1 MLCVKSDFSFCD
13 IDLIILWCYNKLI
26 NKSEVAVN
34 SFVQKEVCV
43 LEEWRK
49 KLKTKPV
56 RYWSRIEIE
65 EIVKEKNIDR
75 NRFYEYSKNKY
86 QQVINNFYYSFADYK
101 NHSKIELN
109 FLWLHLRKE
118 LNKIYCEYASSD
130 WEASLSKIK
139 ERLEYDWKKKLF
151 LILSDGWVYEGYIDE
166 ILSVLIETDGLIE
179 DFYIVTP
186 EYDKFA
192 MYCDDGDCILIFEK

>member
-1 MLCVKSDFSFCD
+1 M
-13 IDLIILWCYNKLI
+13 
-26 NKSEVAVN
+26 
-34 SFVQKEVCV
+34 

-75 NRFYEYSKNKY
+75 KRFYEYSKNKY
-86 QQVINNFYYSFADYK
+86 RQIINRFYYSFVEHK
-101 NHSKIELN
+101 NENHKERPQIELSY
-109 FLWLHLRKE
+109 LWLHFRKE
-118 LNKIYCEYASSD
+118 LNKIYHEYASSD
-130 WEASLSKIK
+130 WEASLYKIK
-139 ERLEYDWKKKLF
+139 ERLEYDWKKKIF

-166 ILSVLIETDGLIE
+166 ILSVLAETDGIIE

-192 MYCDDGDCILIFEK
+192 VYCSDGDCILIFEK

>member
-1 MLCVKSDFSFCD
+1 M
-13 IDLIILWCYNKLI
+13 
-26 NKSEVAVN
+26 
-34 SFVQKEVCV
+34 
-43 LEEWRK
+43 EEWRK
-49 KLKTKPV
+49 QLKTKPI

-86 QQVINNFYYSFADYK
+86 QQVIKNFYYSFADYK
-101 NHSKIELN
+101 NHSRIELN
-109 FLWLHLRKE
+109 YLWLHLRKE
-118 LNKIYCEYASSD
+118 LNKLYCEYAGSN
-130 WEASLSKIK
+130 WEASLYKIK
-139 ERLEYDWKKKLF
+139 ELLAYNWNKKLF

-166 ILSVLIETDGLIE
+166 ILSVLTETDGIIE

-192 MYCDDGDCILIFEK
+192 MYCDDGDCIIIYEK

>member
-1 MLCVKSDFSFCD
+1 M
-13 IDLIILWCYNKLI
+13 
-26 NKSEVAVN
+26 E
-34 SFVQKEVCV
+34 Q
-43 LEEWRK
+43 WRQQ
-49 KLKTKPV
+49 LKTKPI

-86 QQVINNFYYSFADYK
+86 GQVIKSFYYSFVDYK
-101 NHSKIELN
+101 EHSGIQLN
-109 FLWLHLRKE
+109 YLWLNLRKE
-118 LNKIYCEYASSD
+118 LNKLYYEYAGSD
-130 WEASLSKIK
+130 WKASLYKIK
-139 ERLEYDWKKKLF
+139 ELLIYNWNRKLF

-166 ILSVLIETDGLIE
+166 ILSVLAETDGIIE

-192 MYCDDGDCILIFEK
+192 MYCDDGDCILIYEK

>member
-1 MLCVKSDFSFCD
+1 M
-13 IDLIILWCYNKLI
+13 
-26 NKSEVAVN
+26 
-34 SFVQKEVCV
+34 

-49 KLKTKPV
+49 NLKKKPA

-86 QQVINNFYYSFADYK
+86 QQVINRFYYSFVEHK
-101 NHSKIELN
+101 NANHKECSQVRLSYLWLN
-109 FLWLHLRKE
+109 FRNE
-118 LNKIYCEYASSD
+118 LNKIYHEYASSD
-130 WEASLSKIK
+130 WDTSLFKIK
-139 ERLEYDWKKKLF
+139 EILEYEWNKKIF
-151 LILSDGWVYEGYIDE
+151 LILSDGWVYEGYIEE
-166 ILSVLIETDGLIE
+166 ILSVLAETDGLIE

-192 MYCDDGDCILIFEK
+192 MYCSDGDSISIFEK

>member
-1 MLCVKSDFSFCD
+1 M
-13 IDLIILWCYNKLI
+13 
-26 NKSEVAVN
+26 E
-34 SFVQKEVCV
+34 
-43 LEEWRK
+43 K
-49 KLKTKPV
+49 KLKMNPV

-86 QQVINNFYYSFADYK
+86 QHIINRFYYSFVEHNDA
-101 NHSKIELN
+101 NHKEHFQIVLSY
-109 FLWLHLRKE
+109 LWLHLRKE
-118 LNKIYCEYASSD
+118 LNKIYHEYASSD

-139 ERLEYDWKKKLF
+139 ERLEYDWNKKLF

-166 ILSVLIETDGLIE
+166 ILSVLAETDGLIE

-186 EYDKFA
+186 EYDKP
-192 MYCDDGDCILIFEK
+192 LLQSQHFE

>member
-1 MLCVKSDFSFCD
+1 MQ
-13 IDLIILWCYNKLI
+13 I
-26 NKSEVAVN
+26 
-34 SFVQKEVCV
+34 EVCV

-109 FLWLHLRKE
+109 YLWLHLRKE
-118 LNKIYCEYASSD
+118 LKKLYCEYAGSD
-130 WEASLSKIK
+130 WKTSLCKIK
-139 ERLEYDWKKKLF
+139 ELLVYNWNRKLY

-166 ILSVLIETDGLIE
+166 ILSVLTETDGLIE

-186 EYDKFA
+186 EYNKFA

>member
-1 MLCVKSDFSFCD
+1 VF
-13 IDLIILWCYNKLI
+13 
-26 NKSEVAVN
+26 
-34 SFVQKEVCV
+34 V

-49 KLKTKPV
+49 NLKNKPA

-86 QQVINNFYYSFADYK
+86 QQVINRFYYSFVEHK
-101 NHSKIELN
+101 NANHKECSQVRLSYLWLN
-109 FLWLHLRKE
+109 FRNE
-118 LNKIYCEYASSD
+118 LNKIYQEYASSD
-130 WEASLSKIK
+130 WDASLSKIK
-139 ERLEYDWKKKLF
+139 ELLEYDWNKKLF
-151 LILSDGWVYEGYIDE
+151 LILSDGWVYEGYIEE
-166 ILSVLIETDGLIE
+166 ILSVLAETDGLIE

-192 MYCDDGDCILIFEK
+192 MYCSDGDSISIFEK

>member
-1 MLCVKSDFSFCD
+1 M
-13 IDLIILWCYNKLI
+13 
-26 NKSEVAVN
+26 
-34 SFVQKEVCV
+34 

-109 FLWLHLRKE
+109 YLWLHLRKE
-118 LNKIYCEYASSD
+118 LNKLYCEYASSD

-139 ERLEYDWKKKLF
+139 ERLEYDWKKKIF
-151 LILSDGWVYEGYIDE
+151 LILSDGWVYEGFIDE

>member
-1 MLCVKSDFSFCD
+1 M
-13 IDLIILWCYNKLI
+13 
-26 NKSEVAVN
+26 VN
-34 SFVQKEVCV
+34 SFVQREVIM

-65 EIVKEKNIDR
+65 EIIKEKKIDR

-86 QQVINNFYYSFADYK
+86 QQIINRFYYSFVEHKDE
-101 NHSKIELN
+101 NHKEHPQGGLSY
-109 FLWLHLRKE
+109 LWLRLRKE
-118 LNKIYCEYASSD
+118 LNKIYHEYALSD

-139 ERLEYDWKKKLF
+139 EHLEYNWKKKLF
-151 LILSDGWVYEGYIDE
+151 LILSDGWVYEGYVDE
-166 ILSVLIETDGLIE
+166 ILSVLAETDGLIE

-192 MYCDDGDCILIFEK
+192 VYCSDGDCISIFEK

>member
-1 MLCVKSDFSFCD
+1 M
-13 IDLIILWCYNKLI
+13 
-26 NKSEVAVN
+26 
-34 SFVQKEVCV
+34 

-49 KLKTKPV
+49 NLKNKPA

-86 QQVINNFYYSFADYK
+86 QQVINRFYYSFVEHNNA
-101 NHSKIELN
+101 NHKECSQVRLSYLWLN
-109 FLWLHLRKE
+109 FRNE
-118 LNKIYCEYASSD
+118 LNKIYHEYASSD
-130 WEASLSKIK
+130 WDTSLFKIK
-139 ERLEYDWKKKLF
+139 EILEYDWNKKLF
-151 LILSDGWVYEGYIDE
+151 LILSDGWVYEGYIEE
-166 ILSVLIETDGLIE
+166 ILSVLAETDGLIE

-192 MYCDDGDCILIFEK
+192 MYCSDGDSISIFEK